1 VNASGHPQF
10 DEDFELYA
18 LGALDD
24 EERQT
29 FEQHLRQCPAC
40 QQRLA
45 EAQGRI
51 SALAWSTDIQPPP
64 AAIKQRLME
73 HLQSV
78 GQPEASQAF
87 RAQPSPSRRG
97 FTLLKWGVV
106 SLAAALL
113 AMVIVGA
120 TMVMRLQNQ
129 NRDLQSRVSTLQ
141 TSLQQEKEI
150 ANGARALF
158 RVWFSPDSI
167 KVTLV
172 PGSQHPAP
180 EGKAFYEPRSGGLV
194 FYTVNLPTLP
204 RHQTYQLWLV
214 PNLGNPI
221 SAGIF
226 NTDRDGNGGVLLPR
240 LPSGVKAKAFAVTVE
255 PAGGKIQPTGPK
267 VLVGAVS

>member
-1 VNASGHPQF
+1 MNARGHPQF

-18 LGALDD
+18 LGALDG
-24 EERQT
+24 EEKQT
-29 FEQHLRQCPAC
+29 FELHLRQCPAC

-45 EAQGRI
+45 RAQGRI
-51 SALAWSTDIQPPP
+51 SVLGWSTDIQPPP
-64 AAIKQRLME
+64 AAVKQRLLGLLE
-73 HLQSV
+73 SV
-78 GQPEASQAF
+78 RKPEASRTF
-87 RAQPSPSRRG
+87 RVRLLPFWRS
-97 FTLLKWGVV
+97 FTLREWGVV
-106 SLAAALL
+106 SLAAAL
-113 AMVIVGA
+113 VVVVVVSA
-120 TMVMRLQNQ
+120 TMVIRLRNQ
-129 NRDLQSRVSTLQ
+129 NRDLQNQVSTLQ
-141 TSLQQEKEI
+141 TSLQQEKEVS
-150 ANGARALF
+150 NGARALF
-158 RVWFSPDSI
+158 RVWFSPDSV

-204 RHQTYQLWLV
+204 RNQTYQLWLV

-221 SAGIF
+221 NAGIF
-226 NTDRDGNGGVLLPR
+226 NTDRQGNGGVLLPR

>member
-1 VNASGHPQF
+1 V
-10 DEDFELYA
+10 
-18 LGALDD
+18 
-24 EERQT
+24 
-29 FEQHLRQCPAC
+29 
-40 QQRLA
+40 
-45 EAQGRI
+45 
-51 SALAWSTDIQPPP
+51 LAWSTEIQPSP
-64 AAIKQRLME
+64 AALKQRLLE
-73 HLQSV
+73 QLEPV
-78 GQPEASQAF
+78 GRQEASPTF
-87 RAQPSPSRRG
+87 RVQPSPSRRS
-97 FTLLKWGVV
+97 FKLLKWGVV
-106 SLAAALL
+106 SLAAAFVIL
-113 AMVIVGA
+113 AFVGA
-120 TMVMRLQNQ
+120 TMVVRLRKQNL
-129 NRDLQSRVSTLQ
+129 DLQSRVSTLQ

-158 RVWFSPDSI
+158 HVWFSPDSI

-180 EGKAFYEPRSGGLV
+180 EGKAFYEPKSGGLV

-204 RHQTYQLWLV
+204 RNQTYQLWLV

-226 NTDRDGNGGVLLPR
+226 STDLQGNGGVLLPR